1 MHRRCVCVAW
11 SCNGRRAVQQWIA
24 VLVVCAVT
32 PGCLLN
38 SVSSIT
44 RAPGTKPDT
53 AHAIVVIGIGLD
65 VVWPYPEFQLTLA
78 EYSVQKQSITGNCFH
93 YNRIVATRPSIPA
106 KVTYLAFEVPANVYV
121 YLDNPIL
128 PLAPSPIG
136 HAFKAPQGT
145 TVYFGDYVFIGNR
158 TVEFRRDLTAA
169 RAGARQLLPRNTVLE
184 LAESTTAPGAHMFIC
199 TP

>member
-1 MHRRCVCVAW
+1 MVIFGREEGAMRR
-11 SCNGRRAVQQWIA
+11 GMQQWIA

-38 SVSSIT
+38 SVQSIT
-44 RAPGTKPDT
+44 RAPRTKPDT
-53 AHAIVVIGIGLD
+53 AHAIVVIGMGLD
-65 VVWPYPEFQLTLA
+65 VTWPYKEIQFTLA

-106 KVTYLAFEVPANVYV
+106 KVTHLAFEVPANVYA
-121 YLDNPIL
+121 YLDNPNL

-136 HAFKAPQGT
+136 KAFKAPPAS
-145 TVYFGDYVFIGNR
+145 TVYFGDYVLTGNKI
-158 TVEFRRDLTAA
+158 VEFRRDIDAA
-169 RAGARQLLPRNTVLE
+169 RAGARKLLPPGAVLE
-184 LAESTTAPGAHMFIC
+184 LADSTAAPGAHMPLC